1 MQTNKISLAAALLL
15 GACTY
20 QNGDLPPQPSEAISL
35 AVTPPAASAGSAMT
49 LTLSNGSQQAIG
61 YNLCTSQL
69 QTAPG
74 STVRTDRVCT
84 LELRTLDPGRT
95 TTYSYELPTG
105 LPAGEYRFTTNVE
118 RMQTGGQTTV
128 TSNSFQVS

>member
-1 MQTNKISLAAALLL
+1 MLRNKASLAAALLL

-20 QNGDLPPQPSEAISL
+20 QSGDIPPQPTDGISL
-35 AVTPPAASAGSAMT
+35 AATPPAASPGSPMS

-69 QTAPG
+69 QTVSG
-74 STVRTDRVCT
+74 SVVRTDRVCT
-84 LELRTLDPGRT
+84 LELRTLEPGRT

-105 LPAGEYRFTTNVE
+105 LPAGQYRFTTDVE
-118 RMQTGGQTTV
+118 RMQTGGRTSV
-128 TSNSFQVS
+128 TSNAFQVS